1 MMKIILGG
9 SFFDIINFK
18 NFEAKKV
25 LGFIVRRKFMIEV
38 KNLRKVYTDG
48 NETFE
53 AIRDISL
60 KVEKGE
66 IYGFIGLSGAGKTTL
81 VRCISTLVPL
91 TSGEILV
98 DGIKVENYDEITKK
112 SKQQK
117 KEDVKALQVARE
129 KLGLVFQ
136 HFNLLNNATVYNNV
150 AFPLQI
156 KKVDKAEIDLRVK
169 GILELVGL
177 TDKIDVYPK
186 QLSGGQKQRVGIA
199 RALITNPSI
208 LICDEATSAL
218 DPQTTKSILELIKDI
233 NKKLGITVLIIT
245 HEMDV
250 IKQICDK
257 VAILEDG
264 VVVEAGNTLE
274 LYTNPKSETAK
285 NFFAYETNTTKEH
298 FVGGK
303 VIRLTYCNEDIDD
316 PIIYRI
322 IKEYNTELS
331 ILSGTIENINGS
343 TVGKLTVRLTGLD
356 SEIGTVI
363 AQLEKNNVKCEVI
376 KGE

>member
-1 MMKIILGG
+1 
-9 SFFDIINFK
+9 
-18 NFEAKKV
+18 
-25 LGFIVRRKFMIEV
+25 MIEV

-53 AIRDISL
+53 AIKDISL

-66 IYGFIGLSGAGKTTL
+66 IFGFIGMSGAGKTTL

-91 TSGEILV
+91 TSGEIFV
-98 DGIKVENYDEITKK
+98 DGIKVENYDETTKK

-117 KEDVKALQVARE
+117 KEDNKALQVARE

-136 HFNLLNNATVYNNV
+136 HFNLLNNATVFDNV

-156 KKVDKAEIDLRVK
+156 KKVDKEEIETRVK
-169 GILELVGL
+169 AMLELVGL
-177 TDKIDVYPK
+177 SDKVDVYPK

-264 VVVEAGNTLE
+264 IVAEVGNTLE
-274 LYTNPKSETAK
+274 LYTDPKSDTARS
-285 NFFAYETNTTKEH
+285 FFDYETNTIKEH
-298 FVGGK
+298 FIGGK
-303 VIRLTYCNEDIDD
+303 VIRLTYCNEEIDD
-316 PIIYRI
+316 PIIYKV
-322 IKEYNTELS
+322 IKEYNAEIS

-343 TVGKLTVRLTGLD
+343 TVGKLTVRLTGAEN
-356 SEIGTVI
+356 EIGAAI
-363 AQLEKNNVKCEVI
+363 AQLSKNNVKCEVI